1 MKNQAVT
8 QKSKEQEMKVYDPCD
23 LFEIGKEHF
32 RFREDK
38 LLESDLSAVCNPI
51 DLNNSLKDYLESI
64 SSSLRFMQYHENSTI
79 LSVDN
84 KDLRISIDL
93 IQNLS
98 MPYKINLENLNKEE
112 IRNLFEKF
120 SIRYMIRNNSLY
132 YHLPFY
138 TITADFTIK
147 NYQKLDAIRDW
158 DDVKRE
164 GMVSYLFHHILTENK
179 ILNKL
184 MVREIE
190 SEVPAEIPSLSKL
203 IFHSLN
209 DRIKNTEPNIMEV
222 VYKKDYDFEDMAIFE
237 WFKLIEE
244 NKDLRKTKV
253 KEGIPLIKLDTIL
266 ENPIYLIPTL
276 VEPNLGFKYILGYQY
291 SYLNNTT
298 LSTIIGQITELV
310 PPFFEFNH
318 RIRNNLISVPENR
331 RQIIKSREFNPS
343 NQNTYFYIGFSIGS
357 SETESQIYE
366 TIIEKELFAKK
377 IKSDLLK
384 LDRVAKD
391 N

>member
-1 MKNQAVT
+1 MEN
-8 QKSKEQEMKVYDPCD
+8 MKVYDPHD

-32 RFREDK
+32 RFREEK

-51 DLNNSLKDYLESI
+51 DFNNSLKNYLESI
-64 SSSLRFMQYHENSTI
+64 SGNLRFMQYHENSTI

-112 IRNLFEKF
+112 VRILFDKF
-120 SIRYMIRNNSLY
+120 SIRHKIRNNNLY

-244 NKDLRKTKV
+244 NKDLNKTRV
-253 KEGIPLIKLDTIL
+253 KEGIPLIKLDTLL

-276 VEPNLGFKYILGYQY
+276 VEPNLGFKYLIGYQY
-291 SYLNNTT
+291 EYINNIT
-298 LSTIIGQITELV
+298 LSTIIGQITELIH
-310 PPFFEFNH
+310 PFFEFNH
-318 RIRNNLISVPENR
+318 RVRNNLISTPENGME
-331 RQIIKSREFNPS
+331 IIKSSEFNPS
-343 NQNTYFYIGFSIGS
+343 NQDTYFYIGFGVGS
-357 SETESQIYE
+357 SEIESEIYE
-366 TIIEKELFAKK
+366 AITDKELFAKK
-377 IKSDLLK
+377 LKSDLSK
-384 LDRVAKD
+384 FDNINKD